1 MPVDLV
7 IQESRISMSAVF
19 GTIACCGH
27 PYNSLSRNV
36 LSHPI
41 LLKLSS
47 SCWGCEIL
55 TGLKPMEN
63 HETSTLDFT
72 NQQAAARVL
81 PQTPLIDSYHTGWK
95 GLTFTHYCHP
105 PHETVEHCLIQHS
118 LVIAHSKSCFT
129 AGRYLDGKFK
139 HYAHGNG
146 RVDII
151 PAFLSHRTNW
161 DREVEFSVIAI
172 CPTLLVGVASPLE
185 NRATQESMQRE
196 VELIPQLA
204 IEDPVIQQLALALK
218 TEIQTGCMSGRL
230 YGELLGTALA
240 ARLVQN
246 YAVGKPVLEFK
257 ANGLSRSQL
266 ARVIDYM
273 QANLT
278 QDLSILDL
286 ATLTS
291 MSESH
296 FSRSFKRS
304 VGISPYQ
311 YLMQQRVERAK
322 QLLAQQSLALAK
334 PLPQQKPPGTGI
346 AISTIAL
353 DCGFANQTHLTKVF
367 RQMTGMTPKA
377 YQKR

>member
-1 MPVDLV
+1 MV
-7 IQESRISMSAVF
+7 
-19 GTIACCGH
+19 
-27 PYNSLSRNV
+27 
-36 LSHPI
+36 
-41 LLKLSS
+41 
-47 SCWGCEIL
+47 
-55 TGLKPMEN
+55 N
-63 HETSTLDFT
+63 HATSTLDFT
-72 NQQAAARVL
+72 NQQEAARVL
-81 PQTPLIDSYHTGWK
+81 PQTPLVASYHTGWK
-95 GLTFTHYCHP
+95 GLTFTHYRHP
-105 PHETVEHCLIQHS
+105 PHKTVEHCLLQHS
-118 LVIAHSKSCFT
+118 LVIADPKSCFQ
-129 AGRYLDGKFK
+129 AERRLDGKFK

-146 RVDII
+146 RVDVI
-151 PAFLSHRTNW
+151 PAFLSHWTNW
-161 DREVEFSVIAI
+161 DREVEFSTIAI
-172 CPTLLVGVASPLE
+172 CPTLLDQT
-185 NRATQESMQRE
+185 TQESMHRE
-196 VELIPQLA
+196 IELIPQFA
-204 IEDPVIQQLALALK
+204 IDDPVIQQLALALK
-218 TEIQTGCMSGRL
+218 LEIQTGCMSGRL

-246 YAVGKPVLEFK
+246 YAVSKPVIEFR
-257 ANGLSRSQL
+257 ANGLAQSQL
-266 ARVIDYM
+266 KRVIDYM

-322 QLLAQQSLALAK
+322 QLLEKQS
-334 PLPQQKPPGTGI
+334 I

-377 YQKR
+377 YQK